1 MRTIIQRLLVATA
14 VLASM
19 CGSAAAAEAEAGK
32 DWYVALRFGY
42 QPYQLDVEGHAAGRD
57 FDRSASISDIM
68 DKTDTTIL
76 GGEAEFGKG
85 KWFTSLGAFYQK
97 SEVSKS
103 NGVDG
108 ADLSF
113 KEYVLNPLVGYRVI
127 ETKMGDMPLL
137 VDAMAGLQYVKV
149 KLELDL
155 YSPTLGNNSGSR
167 DFNFTDPM
175 LGARAY
181 LGITKKLGLASS
193 FQLGGFGV
201 GSEINTILAGSV
213 VYNFT
218 DWFALSGGY
227 KYWYFKYEND
237 EKILSRYE
245 QTIQGPVLGVQFKF

>member
-1 MRTIIQRLLVATA
+1 MRKIIQRLLVATA

-19 CGSAAAAEAEAGK
+19 YGSASAEEPGK

-42 QPYQLDVEGHAAGRD
+42 EPYQLEVQGHAANRD
-57 FDRSASISDIM
+57 FSRSASLSDIM

-85 KWFTSLGAFYQK
+85 KWFTSIGTFYQK

-103 NGVDG
+103 NGIDG
-108 ADLSF
+108 ADFSF
-113 KEYVLNPLVGYRVI
+113 KEYVVNPMVGYRVI
-127 ETKMGDMPLL
+127 ETKVGDMPFM

-155 YSPTLGNNSGSR
+155 YSPTLGNNSGER
-167 DFNFTDPM
+167 KINFTDPM
-175 LGARAY
+175 IGARSY
-181 LGITKKLGLASS
+181 LAITKKLGFASS

-201 GSEINTILAGSV
+201 GSEVDTIVAGSI

-237 EKILSRYE
+237 EKPLSRYE
-245 QTIQGPVLGVQFKF
+245 QTIHGPVVGVQFKF